1 LAVTSARP
9 KVVVS
14 STASVSKVAVTV
26 ISLRASVLRINVG
39 TKRPSAATSPTTMGK
54 HARVDIGPVLT
65 STAPSKVCARSRVST
80 EPDEDRVAYCPLLD
94 FVPSESGSSSGET
107 SGSESIL
114 SSPSLVPYLRVSAE
128 IPSMMKVPEAG
139 VTGLGILAEA
149 GAHAV
154 AIEGLLFL
162 AL

>member
-1 LAVTSARP
+1 VAKAALSTSMAGGKSLAVTSARP

-80 EPDEDRVAYCPLLD
+80 EPDEDRV
-94 FVPSESGSSSGET
+94 G
-107 SGSESIL
+107 
-114 SSPSLVPYLRVSAE
+114 
-128 IPSMMKVPEAG
+128 
-139 VTGLGILAEA
+139 
-149 GAHAV
+149 
-154 AIEGLLFL
+154 GLLPTT
-162 AL
+162 